1 MGSYSFPSVNCD
13 WIGITPNDLAR
24 PVRYGDLVNKGEKL
38 EIDENLPVLLF
49 AGEGAHQYFWST
61 AHGAYMSGVD
71 QAWIILN
78 YRK

>member
-1 MGSYSFPSVNCD
+1 MGSYSYPSVNCD
-13 WIGITPNDLAR
+13 WIGITPYDLAR
-24 PVRYGDLVNKGEKL
+24 PVRIRDLPKLVQNQEK
-38 EIDENLPVLLF
+38 DENMPVLLF

-61 AHGAYMSGVD
+61 AHGAYMSGEE